1 MDLPGTRSKT
11 FHQGCGSRF
20 GCLGRIRI
28 CILICIFVSGV
39 KNVGCG
45 SLISELFLYFE
56 CRVLFFLAGR
66 MRINFTRI
74 RITLFLAISVGA
86 IFYFVFGLK
95 KCQHLLKVLG
105 VEKIILCGR
114 KPPPWSL
121 NLNLFSNKCLELIYL
136 FQRKANYRYFIIVK
150 TYSYF
155 PRYKKN

>member
-28 CILICIFVSGV
+28 CIFVSGV

-45 SLISELFLYFE
+45 PLISGLFLYFE

-66 MRINFTRI
+66 IRINFTRI

-86 IFYFVFGLK
+86 IFYFVFGLE
-95 KCQHLLKVLG
+95 G
-105 VEKIILCGR
+105 IILCGR

-121 NLNLFSNKCLELIYL
+121 NLYLFSNKCLELIYL
-136 FQRKANYRYFIIVK
+136 FQGKANYRYFIIAK